1 MSVTNTPTFLDR
13 SALANNPSSSGASV
27 PLPPTPAL
35 VQNPTSASPSKTATP
50 PARSSAASV
59 LPPALASTSKTGA
72 PLKRSSAPPSPT
84 PVLAS
89 ALVQPSYGKR
99 NIEEG
104 RVAELIRAAEK
115 TDLVLQNGERDIG
128 AWKKQDPCEA
138 ERGRVAVRASSAR
151 KLNKTNRLKKN
162 RESHSKAVDPSFA
175 SLSPSSASRS
185 APLSSPSKKTVAP
198 GPKRSSARIVAAKHK
213 IQKHTQKKFPAMEVP
228 STGYMLGK
236 IWGELEEIIEYV
248 PDATA
253 GGLEETI
260 EFFKDN

>member
-1 MSVTNTPTFLDR
+1 M
-13 SALANNPSSSGASV
+13 
-27 PLPPTPAL
+27 
-35 VQNPTSASPSKTATP
+35 
-50 PARSSAASV
+50 
-59 LPPALASTSKTGA
+59 
-72 PLKRSSAPPSPT
+72 RSSAPPT

-89 ALVQPSYGKR
+89 ALVHPSYGKR

-115 TDLVLQNGERDIG
+115 TDLVLENGERDIG

-151 KLNKTNRLKKN
+151 ELNKTNRLKKN
-162 RESHSKAVDPSFA
+162 RESHSSKAVDSSLA

-185 APLSSPSKKTVAP
+185 APLPSPSKKAVAP

-228 STGYMLGK
+228 SSGYMLGK
-236 IWGELEEIIEYV
+236 IWGELEEMIEYV

-253 GGLEETI
+253 GGA
-260 EFFKDN
+260 